1 LKCGKCDYTKNFI
14 NRTLYNTA
22 KAQWNVLWCACCRKT
37 YTARSWLCP
46 CGVQWFSCNIHRAH
60 GFNCKASSRP
70 RDPAELVAGLADT
83 ECFPEPTRKKCR
95 RGLGTAAAEPTTS
108 QQNLSIELQQL
119 QPVPTIF
126 SDNSVATASSSVA
139 LEVSPL
145 FATSEVFKR
154 YQARAA
160 KRALDTTVHTPDEN
174 DNIAR
179 QLEASSKK
187 RRKMAKR
194 TATGTVLPPLNHP
207 AARLRFPHLPAQGG
221 RVNERGAITPHTTF
235 PHASATS
242 RSNPYAFLPPVPHVE
257 TQSPNEG

>member
-1 LKCGKCDYTKNFI
+1 M
-14 NRTLYNTA
+14 
-22 KAQWNVLWCACCRKT
+22 
-37 YTARSWLCP
+37 
-46 CGVQWFSCNIHRAH
+46 
-60 GFNCKASSRP
+60 
-70 RDPAELVAGLADT
+70 VAGLADT
-83 ECFPEPTRKKCR
+83 ECLPEPTRKKRR
-95 RGLGTAAAEPTTS
+95 RGLGTAAAEPTTT
-108 QQNLSIELQQL
+108 QQNFSIELQQL
-119 QPVPTIF
+119 QLVPTICL
-126 SDNSVATASSSVA
+126 DNSEVTASSSVA

-160 KRALDTTVHTPDEN
+160 KRALDTTVQTPDEN

-221 RVNERGAITPHTTF
+221 RVSERGSMTPHTTF

-242 RSNPYAFLPPVPHVE
+242 RSNPYAFLPTAPQVE
-257 TQSPNEG
+257 SQSPNDG